1 MKRFAQFFFIISVL
15 FFTTLPLYSCEP
27 VIENTEPDSET
38 IHVGDKLPF
47 FTIKT
52 SQGDSLSTNDLLG
65 KPTVLVF
72 FHTMCGDCQRELPVV
87 ESLYQK
93 YGKEVRFICISREQT
108 DEEVAAKVTELAA
121 TYGRKEEELKAN
133 VELMENIKD
142 SLKSEKAIKLLVD
155 EAKVKEVAEKKEEK
169 AAKKNTAKK
178 STAKKEEKAEVEA
191 EEKEAKKTTTRKSTK
206 KAE

>member
-1 MKRFAQFFFIISVL
+1 MKRFAQFFFIITVL
-15 FFTTLPLYSCEP
+15 FSTTLPLYSCEP

-72 FHTMCGDCQRELPVV
+72 FHTMCGDCQRELPII

-108 DEEVAAKVTELAA
+108 DEEVAAYWEKHQLSIPYSAQTDRSVF
-121 TYGRKEEELKAN
+121 
-133 VELMENIKD
+133 
-142 SLKSEKAIKLLVD
+142 SLFASSTIPRIYITDTTNTITAIFIEKADAQELEEAIK
-155 EAKVKEVAEKKEEK
+155 
-169 AAKKNTAKK
+169 
-178 STAKKEEKAEVEA
+178 
-191 EEKEAKKTTTRKSTK
+191 RHSTK
-206 KAE
+206 E